1 MEALTSAAHTHTQ
14 AYVFAN
20 SVYHMNTL
28 PALVQFLYRAC
39 FSPVV
44 DASYKA
50 RPGLTSKLVH
60 KHLPASI
67 ETAKGHF
74 RIDRQHVL

>member
-28 PALVQFLYRAC
+28 PARWRA
-39 FSPVV
+39 VT
-44 DASYKA
+44 Y
-50 RPGLTSKLVH
+50 PGSGSVFMWYVLL
-60 KHLPASI
+60 
-67 ETAKGHF
+67 AKT
-74 RIDRQHVL
+74 

>member
-1 MEALTSAAHTHTQ
+1 MEASTSAAHTHTQ

-44 DASYKA
+44 D
-50 RPGLTSKLVH
+50 T
-60 KHLPASI
+60 
-67 ETAKGHF
+67 
-74 RIDRQHVL
+74 